1 MIVLLVMHGASLT
14 LSNGKGQTPVQLA
27 ESLHDTE
34 SVEALHAVMEKPF
47 PPGAPQVYLNT
58 ENWLLIR
65 WTRPPSRYGVPEPIL
80 YEVQGIKKN
89 GEKVI
94 LVEGETGCS
103 MNE

>member
-1 MIVLLVMHGASLT
+1 MIVFLVMHGASLT

-27 ESLHDTE
+27 ESLHDT
-34 SVEALHAVMEKPF
+34 VMEKPF